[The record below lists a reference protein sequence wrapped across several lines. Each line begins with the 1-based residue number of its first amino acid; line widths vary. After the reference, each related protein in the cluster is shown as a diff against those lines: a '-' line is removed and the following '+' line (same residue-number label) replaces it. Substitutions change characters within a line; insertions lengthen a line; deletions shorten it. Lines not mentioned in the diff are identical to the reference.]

1 MGDSSREKRSNAAS
15 ARCVASFGNPLS
27 FKEGRSQFNYQTA
40 QSLQYQQSLQN
51 VVHWACGV
59 LRTFGSFETSP
70 QLRFFF
76 AALQLDAEATLEQVA
91 AQRAIPYLQHLATK
105 EHGLHRT

>member
-1 MGDSSREKRSNAAS
+1 M
-15 ARCVASFGNPLS
+15 
-27 FKEGRSQFNYQTA
+27 
-40 QSLQYQQSLQN
+40 
-51 VVHWACGV
+51 